1 MKHAVSLALAAALL
15 TCSATTFVHAQQFT
29 DNNVR
34 IVYVSRSDLGSSSG
48 KILPTITRGM
58 QDTAQQ
64 ELNDTAGL
72 KSHLQKHNVEL
83 NNVVK
88 IDTAAN
94 GDKIVYVK

>member
-1 MKHAVSLALAAALL
+1 MTRKLSLALAAALFASGAGL
-15 TCSATTFVHAQQFT
+15 NAQAQTFS

-64 ELNDTAGL
+64 DLNNSAGL